1 MVHKRRRGKKSDNP
15 VVDHWEVPT
24 FESAEPGPGGG
35 AYRRVDASHFHGP
48 QFITNLE
55 GGVLEASEIATIGIN
70 CKRFTGGKNQQW
82 LIQADPNGSGKVAL
96 ASMNDGRYLKELG
109 IGSTFVVPSRT
120 PFYWELQQEGPGIY
134 SLASPI
140 GQRRLTLP
148 SELGRCS
155 ARFPGEWA
163 IEGTD
168 PSWRLLILEN
178 TSKIMHDLR
187 SGSIGPYAY
196 PDQEVYHSVGDEGR
210 VNVMNHLETA
220 IYVAI
225 SGLTGN
231 AAQWTIEPG
240 KSQYWRRS
248 KDEIAHVSIPG
259 SIAGQSAQTYPARLG
274 KILHV
279 QKLPTELAW
288 EDGPQFI
295 SNLEGAILDASESPT
310 VTSSKFS
317 GTRQQQWLIQADP
330 SGSGRVALASLHD
343 GSYLMA
349 PGLDSSFIVTNGAP
363 FYWDL
368 NEIETGIYSVA
379 DRLIILENSKPVRDN
394 LLLGIIGPYAYPEQS
409 IYYSIGASGYITIM
423 NHLKTHI
430 HATVSCQTGKGSTGQ
445 WSIGPERTEYWSRRT
460 DESAHISIQ
469 GVMGGQTAQAF
480 LARTGKILHIQ
491 KVPSEEAWQGIKSVF
506 PAEATYSV
514 QSGIGKERYI
524 GIKNDLTF
532 DIYVSVFNS
541 LVVGDTFQSTIKPG
555 AVASWLR
562 TAGPET
568 VFVSV
573 GSAPGVPRAY
583 LGRPGFIL
591 HIDRTS

>member
-1 MVHKRRRGKKSDNP
+1 MQITVTTLWARLRNEKLLSINP
-15 VVDHWEVPT
+15 SPQPSPT
-24 FESAEPGPGGG
+24 VEPGQDRSSL
-35 AYRRVDASHFHGP
+35 RRV
-48 QFITNLE
+48 N
-55 GGVLEASEIATIGIN
+55 
-70 CKRFTGGKNQQW
+70 
-82 LIQADPNGSGKVAL
+82 
-96 ASMNDGRYLKELG
+96 
-109 IGSTFVVPSRT
+109 
-120 PFYWELQQEGPGIY
+120 
-134 SLASPI
+134 ASP
-140 GQRRLTLP
+140 
-148 SELGRCS
+148 
-155 ARFPGEWA
+155 F
-163 IEGTD
+163 
-168 PSWRLLILEN
+168 
-178 TSKIMHDLR
+178 H
-187 SGSIGPYAY
+187 
-196 PDQEVYHSVGDEGR
+196 
-210 VNVMNHLETA
+210 
-220 IYVAI
+220 
-225 SGLTGN
+225 
-231 AAQWTIEPG
+231 
-240 KSQYWRRS
+240 
-248 KDEIAHVSIPG
+248 
-259 SIAGQSAQTYPARLG
+259 
-274 KILHV
+274 
-279 QKLPTELAW
+279 
-288 EDGPQFI
+288 GPQFI

-310 VTSSKFS
+310 
-317 GTRQQQWLIQADP
+317 GALWLIQADP

-349 PGLDSSFIVTNGAP
+349 PGLDSSFIITNGAP

-368 NEIETGIYSVA
+368 NEIESGIYSLVAPEGKRNLTLPPGLGPCIASSTNEVISVA

-409 IYYSIGASGYITIM
+409 IYYTIGASGYITIM

-469 GVMGGQTAQAF
+469 GVMGGQTAQTF

-491 KVPSEEAWQGIKSVF
+491 KVPSEEAWQGIKSVL